1 MLVNLHVKNFAII
14 DEADVDFGEHLNILT
29 GETGAG
35 KSILIGSLSIA
46 LGGRVSPEMIGRRGD
61 TAMVE
66 AVFSVSDREV
76 IDKLR
81 ELDIALDYDPED
93 GAAAGASE
101 DGGAVATSAGQ
112 AVELVISRKIT
123 GSRSV
128 NKINGESVPVGVI
141 RQVSS
146 LLIDIHGQHE
156 HQSLL
161 KPVKQLELVDRY
173 GGDELASASG
183 EVRDLYRKYA
193 DLKREMSEDDLSDEE
208 LKRQI
213 DYLSYEKQEIESA
226 SLSQDEMDEIDE
238 KYRMASNAGSVVEV
252 LSSVY
257 QDGTKAALDGVSR
270 VLPELKRISDYNP
283 RISEYESQ
291 LLEIESLLSDVNHD
305 ISGFMQDYQF
315 DEAEMRELEQRL
327 DVIHGLQAKY
337 GDTYDRIMSHL
348 SDVDEKLDHY
358 ADYEQY
364 RNERQDRFDTLKKD
378 LTDKCAVLSDLRRKA
393 ADKLSE
399 EISAALTDLNF
410 ARVDFGIEVRRT
422 EHFSESGVDEA
433 EFMIATNPGEP
444 VLPLTKVASG
454 GELSRIML
462 AIKSVFA
469 ESDEIDTLIFDEI
482 DTGISGR
489 TAQAVAEKMS
499 VIAGSHQVIAIT
511 HLAQIAAMAD
521 THFVIE
527 KEVGEDA
534 ADTHIRALSEEE
546 SEEELARILGGVS
559 ITDAVRENAREMR
572 RLAAAKKMPQP

>member
-1 MLVNLHVKNFAII
+1 MLINLHVKNFAII
-14 DEADVDFGEHLNILT
+14 DEADVDFGEKLNILT

-46 LGGRVSPEMIGRRGD
+46 LGGRVSPEMIGRHGD

-66 AVFSVSDREV
+66 AVFQVDDESGREQ
-76 IDKLR
+76 IR
-81 ELDIALDYDPED
+81 ALDIDVED
-93 GAAAGASE
+93 
-101 DGGAVATSAGQ
+101 
-112 AVELVISRKIT
+112 ELVISRKIT

-161 KPVKQLELVDRY
+161 KAVEQRKLVDRY
-173 GGDELASASG
+173 GGEELASVSK
-183 EVRDLYRKYA
+183 EVAELYRKYA
-193 DLKREMSEDDLSDEE
+193 ELKKEMSEDDLSDEE

-213 DYLSYEKQEIESA
+213 DYLSFEKQEIESA
-226 SLSQDEMDEIDE
+226 SLSQEEMDEIDD
-238 KYRMASNAGSVVEV
+238 KYRMASNAGTVVDV

-257 QDGTKAALDGVSR
+257 QSGTKSALDEVSR
-270 VLPELKRISDYNP
+270 VLPELRRISEYNP
-283 RISEYESQ
+283 KLSEYESQ
-291 LLEIESLLSDVNHD
+291 LLEIESLLGDLNHD
-305 ISGFMQDYQF
+305 ISGFMQDYSF
-315 DEAEMRELEQRL
+315 DEGELRSLEQRL
-327 DVIHGLQAKY
+327 DVIHGLEAKY
-337 GDTYDRIMSHL
+337 GDSYEKIIAHL
-348 SDVDEKLDHY
+348 AEVDEKLEHY

-364 RNERQDRFDTLKKD
+364 RAERQGRFDELKKD
-378 LTDKCAVLSDLRRKA
+378 LTDKCEALSGLRRQA
-393 ADKLSE
+393 ADLLAD
-399 EISAALTDLNF
+399 EITTALTDLNF
-410 ARVDFGIEVRRT
+410 AHVDFRIDIERS
-422 EHFSESGVDEA
+422 EHFSENGVDEVA
-433 EFMIATNPGEP
+433 FMIATNPGEP
-444 VLPLTKVASG
+444 VLPLPKVASG

-469 ESDEIDTLIFDEI
+469 ETDEIGTLIFDEI

-534 ADTHIRALSEEE
+534 SNTHIRELSEDE
-546 SEEELARILGGVS
+546 SEEELARLLGGVS

-572 RLAAAKKMPQP
+572 RLASEKKMP